1 MNALNSL
8 LIIVKGLGEK
18 PKLSASERARMQS
31 FEEEVH
37 MALGQFLSAVESKNA
52 IQSQIHTLTEKSAQA
67 KVVVEKGEQI
77 EKNLD
82 SVEVK
87 INTLKSQITKLQE
100 ELADA
105 EKQREELTQSFDSLQ
120 RLLSEEKNSRKWFRW
135 GIFLFIG
142 SNERWKSRC
151 FWRGISTRC
160 SPLVEYG
167 SSFPFFREP
176 TEDQTKS
183 RAVKPPFSTYCHFLP
198 TTGEQNR
205 SYPAASLAIPPFISP
220 RLSSVAVF
228 SPSLDTF
235 LL

>member
-1 MNALNSL
+1 MAQGPVIASQNMNALNSL

-105 EKQREELTQSFDSLQ
+105 EKQREELTQSFDSLMAESVTV
-120 RLLSEEKNSRKWFRW
+120 R
-135 GIFLFIG
+135 
-142 SNERWKSRC
+142 
-151 FWRGISTRC
+151 
-160 SPLVEYG
+160 
-167 SSFPFFREP
+167 
-176 TEDQTKS
+176 
-183 RAVKPPFSTYCHFLP
+183 
-198 TTGEQNR
+198 NR
-205 SYPAASLAIPPFISP
+205 SE
-220 RLSSVAVF
+220 RLY
-228 SPSLDTF
+228 LE
-235 LL
+235 